1 MNLDNKTIYDI
12 TQDELDFLYAH
23 VQKLKE
29 LLATKHNHIFMLS
42 EEIKFLKKQLDAKS
56 NTNKQRVP

>member
-1 MNLDNKTIYDI
+1 MKLENKTIYDI

-29 LLATKHNHIFMLS
+29 LLATKQNHIFMLS